1 MPSQML
7 INQKLTQNLRYAIRF
22 MRHNPGFTA
31 VIVLT
36 LALGIGANTAIFSVV
51 YSALLRP
58 LPYRQPGELLFLGES
73 RDPHP
78 QIDSTA
84 TSHPDLLDWQ
94 RTSKTFQSLAGYS
107 GDGYILDSGG
117 EPKLA
122 AATTVT
128 PNFFSTLGVKPALGR
143 DFVDGEDKPDGPHV
157 VILSDA
163 FWRSEFGA
171 RLDVA
176 GTSMHLDGKSVTIVG
191 VLPREFE
198 FAPGNSSPLWVPLHP
213 SGGLERRSLRWLRVV
228 GRLAQGVTPDQANA
242 EMAAI
247 SAQLAHAYPKE
258 NDAISVVMSPFRE
271 RIVGKVRPLL
281 LVLLGAVGFVLLI
294 SCANVANLLLT
305 RSIARRKEFAVRS
318 ALGATRTDLVAQLL
332 TESLM
337 LSFVGAAIGLVA
349 AQWGVSLLLSAI
361 PESQLLAMPY
371 LRSAGVSFPV
381 LAFLC
386 LTTLLTALL
395 FGLVPAIT
403 AARSSVND
411 ILKDETRGGTSASHA
426 RLRASLV
433 VVEIAV
439 TLILLVAGS
448 LMLQSLNAL
457 LRHDR
462 GFDPHNV
469 LSFTVNLP
477 DSSYPNDKADPNKN
491 SAADKFGREFRERLR
506 DTPGVLDVAS
516 SSVIPTT
523 NSASTIRFLV
533 EGRPKQLGHEDE
545 CNIAEVSRGYFSTL
559 KISLLEGRYFTEDDA
574 KPGAEEVV
582 VVSRAFAKAY
592 FPGES
597 PLNKR
602 VRYTYDPKSPY
613 RRIIG
618 VVADTALIDLDQPP
632 PAIVFELNEN
642 NGDTYLS
649 YVVRTTADPIATVG
663 AAREILHSMDPRLP
677 LIEPR
682 TLDQVAQQ
690 APSVFLRS
698 YPSLLIG
705 SFAGLALILAV
716 IGLYGVISYSVLQR
730 TREIGVRVP
739 MGAQRRD
746 VLRLVL
752 REALTTSTLGI
763 LAGVVSGLFLTRLM
777 SSLLYGVTPG
787 DWRTFLAV
795 STVLLCV
802 AVAACAIPAARATR
816 VDPVIALRY
825 E

>member
-1 MPSQML
+1 ML
-7 INQKLTQNLRYAIRF
+7 SQNLRYAVRF

-58 LPYRQPGELLFLGES
+58 LPYRNPSELLFVGES
-73 RDPHP
+73 REQYP
-78 QIDSTA
+78 QMDLA
-84 TSHPDLLDWQ
+84 QTSYPDFRDWQ
-94 RTSKTFQSLAGYS
+94 RASKTFQSLAGY
-107 GDGYILDSGG
+107 GFDGFILDAGG

-122 AATTVT
+122 VATSVT
-128 PNFFSTLGVKPALGR
+128 TNFFSTLGVKPALGR
-143 DFVDGEDKPDGPHV
+143 DFADGEDKPDGPHL

-163 FWRSEFGA
+163 FWRSDFGA
-171 RLDVA
+171 RPDIV
-176 GTSMHLDGKSVTIVG
+176 GTSIRFDGKPVTVVG
-191 VLPREFE
+191 VLPRDFE
-198 FAPGNSSPLWVPLHP
+198 FAQSNSAPLWVPLHA
-213 SGGLERRSLRWLRVV
+213 SGGLAERRSLRWFNVV
-228 GRLAQGVTPDQANA
+228 GRLAQGITPNQAKA
-242 EMAAI
+242 EMTGIA
-247 SAQLAHAYPKE
+247 AQLAHAYPKE
-258 NDAISVVMSPFRE
+258 NDSISVVISSFRD

-294 SCANVANLLLT
+294 ACANVANLLLT

-318 ALGATRTDLVAQLL
+318 ALGATRTDLAAQLL

-337 LSFVGAAIGLVA
+337 LSFVGAGIGLVA
-349 AQWGVSLLLSAI
+349 AQWGVNLLLSAI
-361 PESQLLAMPY
+361 PEPQLLAMPY

-386 LTTLLTALL
+386 FITLLTALL
-395 FGLVPAIT
+395 FGLVPAIM

-426 RLRASLV
+426 RLRGSLV

-462 GFDPHNV
+462 GFNPHNV
-469 LSFTVNLP
+469 LTFTVNLP
-477 DSSYPNDKADPNKN
+477 DSAYPNDKDDPDKN
-491 SAADKFGREFRERLR
+491 SSADKFGREFRERLR

-516 SSVIPTT
+516 STVIPAT
-523 NSASTIRFLV
+523 NNGSTIRFLI
-533 EGRPKQLGHEDE
+533 EGRPKPLGKEDE
-545 CNIAEVSRGYFSTL
+545 CNIAQVSRGYFSTL

-582 VVSRAFAKAY
+582 VVSRTFAKAY

-597 PLNKR
+597 ALNKR

-613 RRIIG
+613 RRIVG
-618 VVADTALIDLDQPP
+618 VVADTALIDLDQLP
-632 PAIVFELNEN
+632 PAIIFELNERG
-642 NGDTYLS
+642 GDTYLS
-649 YVVRTTADPIATVG
+649 YIVRTNGDPLATVG
-663 AAREILHSMDPRLP
+663 AAREILHNLDPLLP
-677 LIEPR
+677 LIQPR

-716 IGLYGVISYSVLQR
+716 IGLYGVISYSVMQR
-730 TREIGVRVP
+730 TREIGIRVA
-739 MGAQRRD
+739 MGAQRPD
-746 VLRLVL
+746 VLRLIL
-752 REALTTSTLGI
+752 REALTTSALGV
-763 LAGVVSGLFLTRLM
+763 LAGVVCGLFLTRLM
-777 SSLLYGVTPG
+777 SSLLYDIDPN
-787 DWRTFLAV
+787 DWRTFLSV
-795 STVLLCV
+795 SIVLLTV
-802 AVAACAIPAARATR
+802 AIAACAIPAIRATR

>member
-1 MPSQML
+1 ML
-7 INQKLTQNLRYAIRF
+7 AQNLRYAIRF

-58 LPYRQPGELLFLGES
+58 LPYRNPSELLFLGES
-73 RDPHP
+73 REQYP
-78 QIDSTA
+78 QIDLAQS
-84 TSHPDLLDWQ
+84 SFLDFRDWQ
-94 RTSKTFQSLAGYS
+94 HASKAFSSLAGY
-107 GDGYILDSGG
+107 GYDGFILDAGG
-117 EPKLA
+117 EPKLVI
-122 AATTVT
+122 ATSVT
-128 PNFFSTLGVKPALGR
+128 SNFFATLGVKPALGR
-143 DFVDGEDKPDGPHV
+143 DFVDGEDQPDGPHL
-157 VILSDA
+157 VILSDS

-171 RLDVA
+171 RPEIV
-176 GTSMHLDGKSVTIVG
+176 GTSIRFDGKPVRIVG
-191 VLPREFE
+191 VLPRNFE
-198 FAPGNSSPLWVPLHP
+198 CAARSAPLYVPLHP
-213 SGGLERRSLRWLRVV
+213 QGFLPRRSLRWLGVI
-228 GRLAQGVTPDQANA
+228 GRLAPGVTPDQAKS
-242 EMAAI
+242 EMAGI
-247 SAQLAHAYPKE
+247 TAQLAHAYPKE
-258 NDAISVVMSPFRE
+258 DNAISIVMTPARD
-271 RIVGKVRPLL
+271 RIVGKIRPLL

-294 SCANVANLLLT
+294 ACANVANLLLT

-318 ALGATRTDLVAQLL
+318 ALGATRGNLAAQLL

-337 LSFVGAAIGLVA
+337 LSVAGASIGLVA

-361 PESQLLAMPY
+361 PESQLQAMPY

-386 LTTLLTALL
+386 FITLLTALL
-395 FGLVPAIT
+395 FGLVPALT

-426 RLRASLV
+426 RLRGSLV

-469 LSFTVNLP
+469 LSFSVNLP
-477 DSSYPNDKADPNKN
+477 DNSYPNDKDDPNKN
-491 SAADKFGREFRERLR
+491 TSADKFSREFRDRLGEI
-506 DTPGVLDVAS
+506 PGVLDVAS
-516 SSVIPTT
+516 STIIPVS
-523 NSASTIRFLV
+523 NGGSTIRFLV
-533 EGRPKQLGHEDE
+533 EGRSKKLGQEDE
-545 CNIAEVSRGYFSTL
+545 CNIVEVSRGYFSTL
-559 KISLLEGRYFTEDDA
+559 KISLFEGRYFNEDDA
-574 KPGAEEVV
+574 RHGSEDVV

-597 PLNKR
+597 ALNKR

-613 RRIIG
+613 RRIVG
-618 VVADTALIDLDQPP
+618 VVADTALIDLDLPP
-632 PAIVFELNEN
+632 PAVIFELNEHSGN
-642 NGDTYLS
+642 TYLS
-649 YVVRTTADPIATVG
+649 YIVRTNGDPLSTVG
-663 AAREILHSMDPRLP
+663 AAREILHSLDSQLP
-677 LIEPR
+677 LVQPR
-682 TLDQVAQQ
+682 TLDEVAQQ

-716 IGLYGVISYSVLQR
+716 IGLYGVISYSVMQR
-730 TREIGVRVP
+730 TREIGIRVA
-739 MGAQRRD
+739 MGAQRPD

-752 REALTTSTLGI
+752 REALTTSATGVLV
-763 LAGVVSGLFLTRLM
+763 GVVCGLFLTRLL

-787 DWRTFLAV
+787 DWFTFLCV
-795 STVLLCV
+795 SIVLLCV
-802 AVAACAIPAARATR
+802 SVAACAIPAIRATR